1 MIRGTAAME
10 ADHEIIMETV
20 AEQISDGKVLG
31 LIKKFLKSGVMKSG
45 SFESTEIG
53 SCQGGVISPLIS
65 SIYLNRFDQKMK
77 EKGIRIVR
85 FADDILIFA
94 KDQQTI
100 GNYKSY
106 AIKVLEEVLKLKVNN
121 EKTKLVNVREGVAF
135 LGFIIREK
143 TLSIHPKRLK
153 RFKDRVRGMTKRNT
167 GRKLEEIIKDLNP
180 VIRGW
185 MNYYKVANIKSL
197 ASNLMS
203 WIRRRLR
210 MLKMKQWKTYKAMH
224 KEMRKQGIKGTGEKM
239 AVWKWKNS
247 NVHIIHQLL
256 PNKFFNDLGL
266 VDLGKYEVGLL
277 SNYY

>member
-1 MIRGTAAME
+1 
-10 ADHEIIMETV
+10 
-20 AEQISDGKVLG
+20 
-31 LIKKFLKSGVMKSG
+31 
-45 SFESTEIG
+45 
-53 SCQGGVISPLIS
+53 
-65 SIYLNRFDQKMK
+65 
-77 EKGIRIVR
+77 
-85 FADDILIFA
+85 
-94 KDQQTI
+94 
-100 GNYKSY
+100 
-106 AIKVLEEVLKLKVNN
+106 
-121 EKTKLVNVREGVAF
+121 
-135 LGFIIREK
+135 
-143 TLSIHPKRLK
+143 
-153 RFKDRVRGMTKRNT
+153 MTKRNT